1 MDLQTYL
8 KDAGEKQSG
17 FAVRVGT
24 TPATVSR
31 LCNGTLRPALDL
43 AHRIEAATDGKV
55 PTEIWLAADTG
66 TETATEASSASSEVA

>member
-8 KDAGEKQSG
+8 RDAGEKQSG
-17 FAVRVGT
+17 FAARVGT
-24 TPATVSR
+24 SPATVSR

-55 PTEIWLAADTG
+55 PTEVWLADEACAVDAVTTG
-66 TETATEASSASSEVA
+66 EAA